1 MGRENGVC
9 KGKGG
14 SMHLADPKS
23 GVMGASA
30 VVGSTISH
38 AIGYSFMDKM
48 RLRNSVT
55 VVNFG
60 DGATEQGSWHECLN
74 MAALYQVP
82 VIFFCEDNGLAV
94 HARRSERQSYSIAS
108 LVSAYDIRFI
118 DCEDGYCPTSVSQ
131 KCADAVDYSRKN
143 CKPVFVKVKTC
154 RYKEHVG
161 PGEDFHYGYRSKAE
175 VLPWVERD
183 PVDKFKKDNPE
194 LVRKINN
201 EIEEAVNF
209 SLNSSLSNPD
219 ELLTDI

>member
-118 DCEDGYCPTSVSQ
+118 DCEDGYCPTSVA
-131 KCADAVDYSRKN
+131 KCCRCSRLLKEN
-143 CKPVFVKVKTC
+143 CKPVLLKLKLVVIKSMWGLEKIFIM
-154 RYKEHVG
+154 G
-161 PGEDFHYGYRSKAE
+161 I
-175 VLPWVERD
+175 D
-183 PVDKFKKDNPE
+183 PRQKSY
-194 LVRKINN
+194 LG
-201 EIEEAVNF
+201 
-209 SLNSSLSNPD
+209 
-219 ELLTDI
+219 